1 VTADDLSSLSA
12 ADIDALPFGFIALG
26 HDGTVRRYNRYEA
39 DLSRRD
45 PREVLGRNFFREVAP
60 CTAVKDFEGRFVEL
74 VSGSGVDTA
83 TFDFEFKF
91 GHGHQ
96 QVRIG
101 MTRSPLVPE
110 VIVTVNRLRDLGL
123 PKSAVLSPDIVHGL
137 VRDDAGRALVLA
149 DIDFWNALEDG
160 LSGSTPE
167 ERATLLHAIGAS
179 WGRRHAERLD
189 ALIQDSHRR
198 TLREAELQVAL
209 EAVSGSL
216 GLLGLGRCEVELGF
230 RQRGLVVVFHQHDPI
245 AMALAPRGSFEAA
258 LLAGFFAGVVGH
270 LAGRTLT
277 GWALHSAGTHSDHN
291 VFAIGVASRIAALR
305 SPTPSA
311 GDRQLLDQLALRVK
325 VSR

>member
-1 VTADDLSSLSA
+1 MTADDLSSLSA

-60 CTAVKDFEGRFVEL
+60 CTAVKDFEGRFLEL
-74 VSGSGVDTA
+74 VAGTGSDTA

-110 VIVTVNRLRDLGL
+110 VIVTINRLRDLGL
-123 PKSAVLSPDIVHGL
+123 PKSAVLTPDVVHGL
-137 VRDDAGRALVLA
+137 VRDDAGRPLVLA
-149 DIDFWNALEDG
+149 DADFWNALEDG
-160 LSGSTPE
+160 LSGSTPD

-189 ALIQDSHRR
+189 ALIQRSHSR

-216 GLLGLGRCEVELGF
+216 GLLGLGRCEVDLGL
-230 RQRGLVVVFHQHDPI
+230 RQRGLVVVLHRHDPI
-245 AMALAPRGSFEAA
+245 ATALAPRGTFEAA
-258 LLAGFFAGVVGH
+258 LLAGFFAGLVGH
-270 LAGRTLT
+270 LAGRTLA
-277 GWALHSAGTHSDHN
+277 GWALHTAGNTTDGN

-305 SPTPSA
+305 GPSPSV
-311 GDRQLLDQLALRVK
+311 GDRQVLEQLEQRARVTA
-325 VSR
+325 